1 MKRLPFLA
9 ISTLTFTIII
19 AACWGPSK
27 RDASNIAIS
36 KIDEFRKVKGRLPD
50 SLSEAGVQDDESC
63 PCYCKTGDHSYLVW
77 YGTTLGESDTY
88 DSETRKWS
96 PGNRACVA
104 SVANLIDDLVDI
116 DAQAPALHSTAIVRT
131 FIADNSPSEFG
142 GVIGSVAPQKFPQ
155 MTELVRR
162 GVSSLP
168 LLIKHLDDNRPTK
181 LTVGGDFFMFRYF
194 SDEYDSKA
202 LAAREGSARLERDFN
217 GNYTVRVG
225 DVCYALIGQI
235 VNRNLL
241 PVRYQPT
248 AGLVANSPIEAPV
261 LIEEVK
267 RDWADTDA
275 KEHMAS
281 LLADAR
287 QQQFVGIR
295 ACPSSSPVLLSRRV
309 SSAGG

>member
-1 MKRLPFLA
+1 MKRTELFRGIKNQAYLLCFSFLCFFSPA
-9 ISTLTFTIII
+9 VHSALVSHSTLE
-19 AACWGPSK
+19 P
-27 RDASNIAIS
+27 RN
-36 KIDEFRKVKGRLPD
+36 V
-50 SLSEAGVQDDESC
+50 
-63 PCYCKTGDHSYLVW
+63 
-77 YGTTLGESDTY
+77 
-88 DSETRKWS
+88 
-96 PGNRACVA
+96 

-116 DAQAPALHSTAIVRT
+116 DAEAPGLHSTALVRT
-131 FIADNSPSEFG
+131 FIGDNSPSEFGG
-142 GVIGSVAPQKFPQ
+142 GVIGSVAPQNFPQ

-168 LLIKHLDDNRPTK
+168 LLIKHLADARPTK

-202 LAAREGSARLERDFN
+202 LAPREESARLEKTFD
-217 GNYTVRVG
+217 GKYTVRVG

-248 AGLVANSPIEAPV
+248 AGLVVNSPIEAPI

-267 RDWADTDA
+267 RDWADVDA

-287 QQQFVGIR
+287 AGNDLWEYEPALRRLRFYYPDEYRKQALGALKEKIR
-295 ACPSSSPVLLSRRV
+295 RFES
-309 SSAGG
+309 GEKKQK